1 MIAQTLQQKIGES
14 MKAHDEIRT
23 STLRLLLSALNYEKI
38 DKRSLASQG
47 PDKRSLPSN
56 GKQYELTD
64 EEELVVIRREAKK
77 RKEAIEMYTKANAS
91 DRAAK
96 EEAELKILAEYL
108 PPEMGEA
115 ELTKI
120 IDEAF
125 AQMKPASIADMGKVI
140 GFVKG
145 KAPGADGGKIAEIVK
160 SRLGSA

>member
-1 MIAQTLQQKIGES
+1 MNMIAQTLQQKIGEA

-23 STLRLLLSALNYEKI
+23 STLRLLLSAFNYEKI
-38 DKRSLASQG
+38 DKQH
-47 PDKRSLPSN
+47 
-56 GKQYELTD
+56 ELND

-77 RKEAIEMYTKANAS
+77 RKEAIEMYKKAAAV

-96 EEAELKILAEYL
+96 EETELKILQEYL
-108 PPEMGEA
+108 PPEMGEE

-125 AQMKPASIADMGKVI
+125 VQMKPASVADMGKVI

-145 KAPGADGGKIAEIVK
+145 KAPNADGSKIAEIVK
-160 SRLGSA
+160 GKLS